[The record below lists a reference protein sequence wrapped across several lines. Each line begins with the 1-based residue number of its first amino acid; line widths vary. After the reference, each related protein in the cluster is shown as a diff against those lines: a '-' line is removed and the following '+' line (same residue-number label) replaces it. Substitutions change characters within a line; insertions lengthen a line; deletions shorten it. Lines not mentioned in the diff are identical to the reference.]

1 MKPNKLTEDLV
12 MPRSV
17 LKSKD
22 SHFSKAL
29 RRKQAGSK
37 KVGGRSVQKE
47 VWP

>member
-29 RRKQAGSK
+29 RKKQAGGK
-37 KVGGRSVQKE
+37 KLGVRSVQKE
-47 VWP
+47 V